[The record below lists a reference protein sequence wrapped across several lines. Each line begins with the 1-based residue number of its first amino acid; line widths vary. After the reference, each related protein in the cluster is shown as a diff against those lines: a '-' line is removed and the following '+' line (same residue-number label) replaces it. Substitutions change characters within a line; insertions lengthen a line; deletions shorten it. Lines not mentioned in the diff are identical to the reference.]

1 MDSDQEETKAP
12 KHTRWPIVVIVVL
25 VLVAAGAFFAFRVL
39 EEPRVDA
46 EASVVHVGGA
56 QAGDA
61 GPALS
66 LDDGDALLKKL
77 AAGWSSHALFLKWL
91 ESFGLRQLVAATQ
104 LVADGESPRP
114 VLPFLS
120 IAGPFVVR
128 EEAPV
133 GRPARAGRR
142 RRAPSPPPR
151 LFIAPESYARYD
163 EMTRVVTSVNAEAL
177 GDAWAELSPYVAVAF
192 GEIGRPGTHF
202 DDILTVALRRL
213 LTVDLPEG
221 DVELVPE
228 GAVYGY
234 KDPKLQSAT
243 KAEKHL
249 LRMGPKNAR
258 AIQVAL
264 RNFAAH
270 AHLDLGP

>member
-1 MDSDQEETKAP
+1 MDSGQEEVKAP
-12 KHTRWPIVVIVVL
+12 KHTRWPFVAISVL

-46 EASVVHVGGA
+46 EGPVVHLGAA
-56 QAGDA
+56 QAVDV

-77 AAGWSSHALFLKWL
+77 AAGWSSHTQFLKWL

-114 VLPFLS
+114 ALPFLS
-120 IAGPFVVR
+120 IAEPFAVR
-128 EEAPV
+128 EEPPV

-142 RRAPSPPPR
+142 KRAPSPPPR
-151 LFIAPESYARYD
+151 LFMTPESYARYD
-163 EMTRVVTSVNAEAL
+163 EVTRVVTSVNAAAV
-177 GDAWAELSPYVAVAF
+177 GDAWAQLGPYVAVAF
-192 GEIGRPGTHF
+192 REIGRPGTHF

-213 LTVDLPEG
+213 LTVDIPEG

-228 GAVYGY
+228 GAVYGF

-258 AIQVAL
+258 AIQAAL
-264 RNFAAH
+264 SDFATH